1 MDGQG
6 ADAAADL
13 ALARQLIL
21 AACASGNAG
30 ALSERLDGVSA
41 ALSAE
46 LQTEIGAARK
56 TLELL
61 EERQSQA
68 AALDAERA
76 AAAELRE
83 QPAAAA
89 DERRRGEAEA
99 ATSVQQLTSDLA
111 AAKAGA
117 AHAAAAPAAAAGL
130 DTMQLKTRINELE
143 SVVVALQTAV
153 RHEEQEKQRV
163 QTELGVAQQTGGAG
177 AAAYA
182 ELEARQQRT
191 QRQLEQSERTA
202 AALQQ
207 QVKLLEEWQHEHR
220 LNSQRVA
227 TELALPA
234 AEGAAGEGTIEEA
247 TRALERERG
256 RRQLCEAELLK
267 LKGEAEA
274 QLDRQRKGADRS
286 MRELQ
291 GEVARLQARPR
302 AIRRAIRPRNS
313 RNSLTAQFV
322 GAIFRRSPR
331 CFDRRRRRRR
341 ARRTTPSTRSSPE
354 SGYRE
359 RAETGWEAAQQALD
373 GVEAEL
379 QETRSKVATLE
390 GKLSAAE
397 GLAASANTLRAQ
409 REANAA
415 AQGERAEHDARM
427 GGLIQAEKMAHM
439 RADEAL
445 EQARQQAADEVAQLT
460 ASTTSGCRRR
470 RRTPITGVSARRRRV
485 EGALAASQLSAARGA
500 WSRCSHASPPPRAW
514 RSSPTSPVPL
524 RVEGAHAGDRGCAE
538 QEGGRGRPTRQGRRR
553 PAPGVAAHC
562 RASPRR
568 TRMCDRGRRPVGCAR
583 RRRAGARASVWRR
596 RRRGR
601 PAAPPYRRRRRC
613 PIRRR
618 RRAAA
623 TAGRRPTRRPA
634 ALRGRAVNG
643 YYAAGAGYGKP
654 PPPVGRP
661 AGGSKIGAPP
671 RRTGDNPRRS
681 DGGVGRRAA
690 AKGSRERDPGSRD
703 VGGRGARAFR

>member
-1 MDGQG
+1 MDEPG

-76 AAAELRE
+76 AAAELR
-83 QPAAAA
+83 QQLAASA
-89 DERRRGEAEA
+89 DDRRRGEAEA

-267 LKGEAEA
+267 LKGEAES

-291 GEVARLQARPR
+291 GEVARLQAR
-302 AIRRAIRPRNS
+302 RRAIPPRNS
-313 RNSLTAQFV
+313 AQFSD
-322 GAIFRRSPR
+322 ALSTRLSDTCSPPR
-331 CFDRRRRRRR
+331 PSATSARNPAVRRR
-341 ARRTTPSTRSSPE
+341 AR
-354 SGYRE
+354 
-359 RAETGWEAAQQALD
+359 
-373 GVEAEL
+373 
-379 QETRSKVATLE
+379 
-390 GKLSAAE
+390 
-397 GLAASANTLRAQ
+397 
-409 REANAA
+409 
-415 AQGERAEHDARM
+415 AR
-427 GGLIQAEKMAHM
+427 
-439 RADEAL
+439 
-445 EQARQQAADEVAQLT
+445 
-460 ASTTSGCRRR
+460 CR
-470 RRTPITGVSARRRRV
+470 P
-485 EGALAASQLSAARGA
+485 
-500 WSRCSHASPPPRAW
+500 
-514 RSSPTSPVPL
+514 
-524 RVEGAHAGDRGCAE
+524 
-538 QEGGRGRPTRQGRRR
+538 
-553 PAPGVAAHC
+553 
-562 RASPRR
+562 ASPRKHRWSSAPTR
-568 TRMCDRGRRPVGCAR
+568 TSACR
-583 RRRAGARASVWRR
+583 ARAAV
-596 RRRGR
+596 GR
-601 PAAPPYRRRRRC
+601 A
-613 PIRRR
+613 
-618 RRAAA
+618 RRAAS
-623 TAGRRPTRRPA
+623 PA
-634 ALRGRAVNG
+634 RA
-643 YYAAGAGYGKP
+643 
-654 PPPVGRP
+654 
-661 AGGSKIGAPP
+661 
-671 RRTGDNPRRS
+671 RS
-681 DGGVGRRAA
+681 TSGPGWSSQCRRARTELTA
-690 AKGSRERDPGSRD
+690 QVYHHLR
-703 VGGRGARAFR
+703 

>member
-1 MDGQG
+1 MDES
-6 ADAAADL
+6 DAAADL

-76 AAAELRE
+76 AAAELR
-83 QPAAAA
+83 QQLAASA
-89 DERRRGEAEA
+89 DDRRRGEAEA

-177 AAAYA
+177 AAAYS

-267 LKGEAEA
+267 LKGEAES

-302 AIRRAIRPRNS
+302 NSARNS
-313 RNSLTAQFV
+313 GAEFF
-322 GAIFRRSPR
+322 GAI
-331 CFDRRRRRRR
+331 
-341 ARRTTPSTRSSPE
+341 
-354 SGYRE
+354 
-359 RAETGWEAAQQALD
+359 L
-373 GVEAEL
+373 
-379 QETRSKVATLE
+379 
-390 GKLSAAE
+390 
-397 GLAASANTLRAQ
+397 
-409 REANAA
+409 
-415 AQGERAEHDARM
+415 
-427 GGLIQAEKMAHM
+427 
-439 RADEAL
+439 
-445 EQARQQAADEVAQLT
+445 
-460 ASTTSGCRRR
+460 
-470 RRTPITGVSARRRRV
+470 
-485 EGALAASQLSAARGA
+485 
-500 WSRCSHASPPPRAW
+500 
-514 RSSPTSPVPL
+514 
-524 RVEGAHAGDRGCAE
+524 
-538 QEGGRGRPTRQGRRR
+538 
-553 PAPGVAAHC
+553 
-562 RASPRR
+562 
-568 TRMCDRGRRPVGCAR
+568 
-583 RRRAGARASVWRR
+583 
-596 RRRGR
+596 
-601 PAAPPYRRRRRC
+601 
-613 PIRRR
+613 
-618 RRAAA
+618 
-623 TAGRRPTRRPA
+623 
-634 ALRGRAVNG
+634 
-643 YYAAGAGYGKP
+643 
-654 PPPVGRP
+654 
-661 AGGSKIGAPP
+661 
-671 RRTGDNPRRS
+671 
-681 DGGVGRRAA
+681 
-690 AKGSRERDPGSRD
+690 
-703 VGGRGARAFR
+703 

>member
-1 MDGQG
+1 MDES
-6 ADAAADL
+6 DAAADL

-83 QPAAAA
+83 QLAAAA

-267 LKGEAEA
+267 LKGEAES

-302 AIRRAIRPRNS
+302 AIRRAIR
-313 RNSLTAQFV
+313 RNSLTAQF
-322 GAIFRRSPR
+322 
-331 CFDRRRRRRR
+331 C
-341 ARRTTPSTRSSPE
+341 
-354 SGYRE
+354 
-359 RAETGWEAAQQALD
+359 
-373 GVEAEL
+373 
-379 QETRSKVATLE
+379 
-390 GKLSAAE
+390 
-397 GLAASANTLRAQ
+397 
-409 REANAA
+409 
-415 AQGERAEHDARM
+415 
-427 GGLIQAEKMAHM
+427 
-439 RADEAL
+439 
-445 EQARQQAADEVAQLT
+445 AQLSDT
-460 ASTTSGCRRR
+460 FPTPCVSSG
-470 RRTPITGVSARRRRV
+470 G
-485 EGALAASQLSAARGA
+485 GGDGARGA
-500 WSRCSHASPPPRAW
+500 QHPRREARGGERLPRA
-514 RSSPTSPVPL
+514 
-524 RVEGAHAGDRGCAE
+524 C
-538 QEGGRGRPTRQGRRR
+538 
-553 PAPGVAAHC
+553 
-562 RASPRR
+562 
-568 TRMCDRGRRPVGCAR
+568 
-583 RRRAGARASVWRR
+583 
-596 RRRGR
+596 
-601 PAAPPYRRRRRC
+601 
-613 PIRRR
+613 
-618 RRAAA
+618 
-623 TAGRRPTRRPA
+623 
-634 ALRGRAVNG
+634 
-643 YYAAGAGYGKP
+643 
-654 PPPVGRP
+654 
-661 AGGSKIGAPP
+661 
-671 RRTGDNPRRS
+671 
-681 DGGVGRRAA
+681 
-690 AKGSRERDPGSRD
+690 
-703 VGGRGARAFR
+703 